1 MKDFFSSNTLAFEN
15 DLNYHYV
22 SVLVLTFLLLNL
34 GANMKILKLNIF
46 FGLLL
51 VFSFQAST
59 VFACHEGGPMG
70 FASEDPLA
78 STTDYSSGSTF
89 IFASTSGS
97 LGCKNWDFVKNN
109 RVQYLDIAWNKLS
122 EEVAQG
128 KGEHLVALSQM
139 YGCQGEYK
147 QTFESLLYGNYPR
160 LFLDMESIESYER
173 AHLLEN
179 EINILIERN
188 GIKNQCTNIS
198 TS

>member
-1 MKDFFSSNTLAFEN
+1 
-15 DLNYHYV
+15 
-22 SVLVLTFLLLNL
+22 
-34 GANMKILKLNIF
+34 MKILKLNIF

-59 VFACHEGGPMG
+59 VFACHKGGSMG

-89 IFASTSGS
+89 IFASTFGT

-128 KGEHLVALSQM
+128 
-139 YGCQGEYK
+139 
-147 QTFESLLYGNYPR
+147 ESATSRPLLIDN
-160 LFLDMESIESYER
+160 IE
-173 AHLLEN
+173 
-179 EINILIERN
+179 NIIS
-188 GIKNQCTNIS
+188 NI
-198 TS
+198 

>member
-1 MKDFFSSNTLAFEN
+1 MKSCKLA
-15 DLNYHYV
+15 
-22 SVLVLTFLLLNL
+22 
-34 GANMKILKLNIF
+34 MF

-51 VFSFQAST
+51 VFLFQAST
-59 VFACHEGGPMG
+59 VFACHKGGSMG
-70 FASEDPLA
+70 VASEDPLA
-78 STTDYSSGSTF
+78 STTDMSSGYTF

-109 RVQYLDIAWNKLS
+109 RVQYLDIAWNELS

-147 QTFESLLYGNYPR
+147 QTFDSLLHGNYPR
-160 LFLDMESIESYER
+160 LFLDMKSIESYER

-179 EINILIERN
+179 EINILFVGN

>member
-1 MKDFFSSNTLAFEN
+1 MKT
-15 DLNYHYV
+15 
-22 SVLVLTFLLLNL
+22 
-34 GANMKILKLNIF
+34 LKLIIF
-46 FGLLL
+46 FGLLP
-51 VFSFQAST
+51 VFTFQAST
-59 VFACHEGGPMG
+59 VFACHKGGAMG
-70 FASEDPLA
+70 FASENPLHM
-78 STTDYSSGSTF
+78 TLDYTSVPTMVS
-89 IFASTSGS
+89 ASTSGS
-97 LGCKNWDFVKNN
+97 LGCKNWDVVKNN
-109 RVQYLDIAWNKLS
+109 RVQYLDIAWNELS

-173 AHLLEN
+173 AHFLEN

>member
-1 MKDFFSSNTLAFEN
+1 MKT
-15 DLNYHYV
+15 
-22 SVLVLTFLLLNL
+22 
-34 GANMKILKLNIF
+34 LKLIIF

-51 VFSFQAST
+51 VFWFQAST
-59 VFACHEGGPMG
+59 VFACHKGGALG

-78 STTDYSSGSTF
+78 STIDYSSGSTF
-89 IFASTSGS
+89 VFASTSGS
-97 LGCKNWDFVKNN
+97 LGCENWDFVKNN

-128 KGEHLVALSQM
+128 KGEHIVALSQM

-147 QTFESLLYGNYPR
+147 HTFESLLYGNYPH
-160 LFLDMESIESYER
+160 LFSEMKEIESYER
-173 AHLLEN
+173 AHLLEI
-179 EINILIERN
+179 EINILIEKY

>member
-1 MKDFFSSNTLAFEN
+1 MKT
-15 DLNYHYV
+15 
-22 SVLVLTFLLLNL
+22 
-34 GANMKILKLNIF
+34 LKLIIF

-59 VFACHEGGPMG
+59 VFACHEGGSMG
-70 FASEDPLA
+70 FASEDPVA

-89 IFASTSGS
+89 IFASTFGS

-109 RVQYLDIAWNKLS
+109 RVQYLDLVWNKLS

-160 LFLDMESIESYER
+160 LFLDMKSIESYER

-198 TS
+198 TT

>member
-1 MKDFFSSNTLAFEN
+1 
-15 DLNYHYV
+15 
-22 SVLVLTFLLLNL
+22 
-34 GANMKILKLNIF
+34 
-46 FGLLL
+46 
-51 VFSFQAST
+51 
-59 VFACHEGGPMG
+59 MG
-70 FASEDPLA
+70 FASKKPIA
-78 STTDYSSGSTF
+78 STIDYSSGSTF

-97 LGCKNWDFVKNN
+97 LGCENWDFVKNN
-109 RVQYLDIAWNKLS
+109 RVQYLDLVWNNLS

-160 LFLDMESIESYER
+160 LFSDMKAIESYER

-179 EINILIERN
+179 EINILIQKY
-188 GIKNQCTNIS
+188 GMKDQCTNIS

>member
-1 MKDFFSSNTLAFEN
+1 
-15 DLNYHYV
+15 
-22 SVLVLTFLLLNL
+22 
-34 GANMKILKLNIF
+34 MKILILNMF

-59 VFACHEGGPMG
+59 VYACHEGGSMG
-70 FASEDPLA
+70 FASEDPMA
-78 STTDYSSGSTF
+78 SSTDYSSGSTF

-160 LFLDMESIESYER
+160 LFLDMESKESYER
-173 AHLLEN
+173 ADLLEN
-179 EINILIERN
+179 GINILIKKS
-188 GIKNQCTNIS
+188 GFKDQCTDIS